1 LNNSNSL
8 SPSLEDYL
16 EIMLDIQDSKK
27 IIKVSDVANRLK
39 ISKASVTQA
48 MTKLKKLGLANQES
62 YSPVTLTHAGIEAAK
77 KIRDK
82 HKILKKFLTEILD
95 IDNKIAEKDACLMEH
110 ILSITTINKI
120 SELIEKA
127 EELNDNNYVGKVNI
141 STRDKEIID
150 TIKIKRLDELK
161 KGSKGTI
168 IKIGNKSTVKKRF
181 AEMGIVNNSNIEIL
195 GTAPLGDPM
204 EVLIKG
210 YKLTLRKSEASDI
223 FVREE
228 NK

>member
-1 LNNSNSL
+1 MNNSNSL

-48 MTKLKKLGLANQES
+48 ITKLKKLGLANQES

>member
-1 LNNSNSL
+1 MNNSNSL

>member
-1 LNNSNSL
+1 
-8 SPSLEDYL
+8 
-16 EIMLDIQDSKK
+16 
-27 IIKVSDVANRLK
+27 
-39 ISKASVTQA
+39 
-48 MTKLKKLGLANQES
+48 
-62 YSPVTLTHAGIEAAK
+62 
-77 KIRDK
+77 
-82 HKILKKFLTEILD
+82 
-95 IDNKIAEKDACLMEH
+95 MEH

>member
-48 MTKLKKLGLANQES
+48 ITKLKKLGLANQES